1 MQQADF
7 DHTLFESGNNAGDAA
22 LLVKFFHKTM
32 PDKEKSA
39 EEHRAVFKDV
49 EYVDIRVAGSRTS
62 NVCRPARPADISRF
76 PRHYEAFKNRQ
87 EVPLE
92 GTPLIEWALISRS
105 QAEELAFVNVKT
117 VEQLAALAD
126 NFASQRMG
134 GYDLKA
140 KAIKW
145 LEAAKETKVP
155 LAMQEKLDE
164 AEERAEVAEQR
175 ANKLESTLQQ
185 MEARLNAMETT
196 SGNSEQVE
204 LDVPNTSEVRTSRA
218 KRRTTKE

>member
-7 DHTLFESGNNAGDAA
+7 DHTLFEQGNNAGDAS
-22 LLVKFFHKTM
+22 LLVKFFLKTV
-32 PDKEKSA
+32 PDKTKSA
-39 EEHRAVFKDV
+39 EENRAMFKDV

-62 NVCRPARPADISRF
+62 NVCRPARPADIARF

-87 EVPLE
+87 EMPTE

-105 QAEELAFVNVKT
+105 QAEELAFINVKT
-117 VEQLAALAD
+117 VEQLAALSD

-145 LEAAKETKVP
+145 LEMAKENGTP
-155 LAMQEKLDE
+155 LALQEKLDE
-164 AEERAEVAEQR
+164 AEARADKAEERANA
-175 ANKLESTLQQ
+175 LESTLQQ
-185 MEARLNAMETT
+185 MEARLNAME
-196 SGNSEQVE
+196 NARVE
-204 LDVPNTSEVRTSRA
+204 PEAVEAPTPSRRS
-218 KRRTTKE
+218 KRRTNKE